1 MDNGVMVIADYLCTS
16 NKKQLN
22 IISMYRHIFNGV
34 VKAGISEETIEARL
48 DALQV
53 LKTLPQAKSVT
64 IGRNLQWYTPREVLI
79 VTADFENKSD
89 WEAFVA
95 SPEHTALNEVASE
108 VFDLEKSCGYQI
120 EY

>member
-1 MDNGVMVIADYLCTS
+1 
-16 NKKQLN
+16 
-22 IISMYRHIFNGV
+22 MYRHIFNGV
-34 VKAGISEETIEARL
+34 VKEGISEEIIEARL

-64 IGRNLQWYTPREVLI
+64 IGRNLKWYTPQEVLI
-79 VTADFENKSD
+79 VIADFETKSD

-95 SPEHTALNEVASE
+95 SPEHMALNEVASE
-108 VFDLEKSCGYQI
+108 VFDLEKSSGYQV